1 MHGGQL
7 VTRLSG
13 GRMLTS
19 VGDKQNGR
27 NGLRLFVRRI
37 VVAVLAAAS
46 VAVLL
51 LLTSQFV
58 GL

>member
-13 GRMLTS
+13 GRMLTN